1 MGTVVERIFC
11 DIATFFDVNK
21 VLHPC
26 PGSVLL
32 VKESGSAPFR
42 SRRDW
47 KFTFLFSA
55 IESNAHAAIELIQ
68 RILHSMIKKLC
79 GVVKAR
85 MPALRLLN
93 SVRSGLPCFVVQ
105 VSRQVVGDGVCMNN
119 LLPCN
124 S

>member
-1 MGTVVERIFC
+1 MGTFVERIFW

-21 VLHPC
+21 VLHSC
-26 PGSVLL
+26 PGSALL
-32 VKESGSAPFR
+32 VKESGSTHFR

-47 KFTFLFSA
+47 EFTYSFSA
-55 IESNAHAAIELIQ
+55 IVSNAHAAIELIQ

-79 GVVKAR
+79 GMVKAL

-93 SVRSGLPCFVVQ
+93 SVISGLPCDVVP

-119 LLPCN
+119 ILPSN